1 MYTTSSPLPAGHD
14 YIHSGVK
21 MEYRGCSY
29 TDNPIP
35 DASQCAPSPTIS
47 DGDGDLSVQCA
58 PSPTTSDGDGDLP
71 ATPSHR
77 HTLGDLSV
85 QCAPSPT
92 TSDGDGDL
100 PATPSH
106 RHTLGDL
113 SVQCAPSPTT
123 SDGDGDLPATP
134 SHRHTLG
141 DLSVQ
146 CAPSPTT
153 SDGDG
158 DLPAMP
164 SHRHTTPKQAAQSR
178 ATEDQGHHVPHFL
191 KHIAY
196 KLIPQLKLNDIY
208 SSLAHTSRQPH
219 VTTKQLQRAIGK
231 IGHLAK

>member
-100 PATPSH
+100 
-106 RHTLGDL
+106 L
-113 SVQCAPSPTT
+113 
-123 SDGDGDLPATP
+123 ATP

-219 VTTKQLQRAIGK
+219 ITTKQLQRAIGK